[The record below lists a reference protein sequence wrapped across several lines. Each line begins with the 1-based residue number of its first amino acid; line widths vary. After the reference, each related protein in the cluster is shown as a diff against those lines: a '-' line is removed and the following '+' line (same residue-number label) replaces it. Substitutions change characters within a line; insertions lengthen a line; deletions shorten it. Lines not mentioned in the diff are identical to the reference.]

1 MDLIPFI
8 DSVICFDS
16 FGSTPVQSISN
27 IYLIIFH
34 IGLGAKLI
42 FKARVFAQQFCK
54 SAPPDRNNLITGV
67 PNFLQP
73 PFSFLSITNGFVSIW
88 HVDTH
93 AKSTRGIKRLHS
105 SLRSTIKIH
114 ITYPSQ
120 MNFPP
125 ITSASKIVKRQTNV
139 RWSLK
144 IINSLPFSYT
154 VAPSRDNTYR
164 IQVQKY
170 GLEHLVANWR
180 YCNGFPKGFQ
190 LDQFQKQIPKSTS
203 SLLSTLTSSMQ

>member
-1 MDLIPFI
+1 VDLIPFI
-8 DSVICFDS
+8 DSVICFGS

-34 IGLGAKLI
+34 IGLRAKLI

-54 SAPPDRNNLITGV
+54 CAPPDRNNLITGV

-73 PFSFLSITNGFVSIW
+73 PFSFLISFPQSFLSITNGFVSIW

-170 GLEHLVANWR
+170 GLEHLVAN
-180 YCNGFPKGFQ
+180 
-190 LDQFQKQIPKSTS
+190 
-203 SLLSTLTSSMQ
+203 